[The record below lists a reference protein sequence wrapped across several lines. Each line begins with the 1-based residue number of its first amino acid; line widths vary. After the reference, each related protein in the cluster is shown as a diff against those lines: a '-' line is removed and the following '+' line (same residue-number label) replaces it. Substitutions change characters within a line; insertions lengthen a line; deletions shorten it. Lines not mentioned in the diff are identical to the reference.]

1 VSSRPGG
8 PQEAVEAKSPD
19 HSGRLREW
27 PDRLSAIGLP
37 VIAGAG
43 VIALWWLAV
52 IGFGIEPFMLPDPP
66 AVVRSFT
73 RLPGYLL
80 DQSWATLSATMLG
93 YGLAV
98 LVGLITAVLL
108 TASRTVERAVLP
120 LLVAANAV
128 PKVAVAPLLVLWLGF
143 GATPKILM
151 AGLISVFP
159 IVVAAMAGLTSAPV
173 ELTELARSLS
183 ASRWQTYR
191 KLRFPWALPQ
201 IFIGL
206 KLGVTLAV
214 VGAVVS
220 EIGGGDRGLGYVI
233 FASGASADTPLA
245 FAAMA
250 LLSAMSIVL
259 FYLVVALERLLLP
272 WARPKP

>member
-1 VSSRPGG
+1 VRARIST
-8 PQEAVEAKSPD
+8 V
-19 HSGRLREW
+19 
-27 PDRLSAIGLP
+27 GLP
-37 VIAGAG
+37 VIAGVG
-43 VIALWWLAV
+43 VIGLWWLAV
-52 IGFGIEPFMLPDPP
+52 VAFGIKPFLLPDPP

-73 RLPGYLL
+73 RVPGYLL
-80 DQSWATLSATMLG
+80 HQSWATLSATLLG

-108 TASRTVERAVLP
+108 TASRPLEQAFLP

-143 GATPKILM
+143 DATPKILM

-173 ELTELARSLS
+173 ELTDLARSLS

-220 EIGGGDRGLGYVI
+220 EIGGGDAGLGYVI
-233 FASGASADTPLA
+233 FASGASADTALA
-245 FAAMA
+245 FAAMT
-250 LLSAMSIVL
+250 LLSVMSVVL

-272 WARPKP
+272 WAATTATTS